1 MKYGLTETTVE
12 NICAVFARFPE
23 IEKALLYGSRA
34 KGNFKTGSDIDLTLC
49 GEALTSDL
57 CATIASELDDLMLP
71 YTIDL
76 SVFNELNH
84 AKLREH
90 IARVGVLLYERANQG
105 AAMTKGWETKIL
117 ADTCEVFADG
127 NWVESK
133 DQSPEGIRLIQTSNV
148 GEGVF
153 KERGEKARY
162 ISEATFKRLR
172 CTEIFEGDCLIS
184 RLPDPVGRSCIL
196 PDTGERMITAVDC
209 TIVRFN
215 PKQLFPE
222 FFNYFSQSLDYL
234 KAVEVET
241 TGTTR
246 KRISR
251 SKLGQVAI
259 PVPPLSEQQRIVGI
273 LDEAFDDIA
282 TAKTNAEKNL
292 QNARALFESHLQ
304 SVFTQRGEGWVEKR
318 LGDLSK
324 ISYGYTE
331 SASTEEIGPKFLR
344 ITDIQNNR
352 VGWSGVPYC
361 TIEPSDYPKYK
372 LAEGDIVFARTG
384 ATTGKSY
391 LVVDPP
397 EAVFASYLIRVQ
409 LNTKDLLPEFVN
421 LFFQTQSYWDSI
433 RSGTSGSAQGGF
445 NATKLGELLIPFP
458 KSPKDQQVIIAK
470 LDTLSGETQR
480 LESLYQQKL
489 AALEALKKSL
499 LHQAFTGQL

>member
-23 IEKALLYGSRA
+23 IEKAILYGSRA
-34 KGNFKTGSDIDLTLC
+34 KGNFKTGSDIDLTLY

-57 CATIASELDDLMLP
+57 CSTIASELDDLLLP

-90 IARVGVLLYERANQG
+90 IERVGMLFYEQANHG
-105 AAMTKGWETKIL
+105 GVMKKGWQIKIL
-117 ADTCEVFADG
+117 ADTCAVFADG
-127 NWVESK
+127 DWVESK
-133 DQSPEGIRLIQTSNV
+133 DQSPEGIRLIQTGNV

-153 KERGEKARY
+153 KDRGEKARY

-172 CTEIFEGDCLIS
+172 CTEIFKGDCLIS

-196 PDTGERMITAVDC
+196 PYTGERMITAVDC

-215 PKQLFPE
+215 PKQLIPG

-251 SKLGQVAI
+251 SKLAQVAI
-259 PVPPLSEQQRIVGI
+259 PVPPLPEQKRIVGI
-273 LDEAFDDIA
+273 LDEAFDGIA
-282 TAKTNAEKNL
+282 TAKANAEKNL

-304 SVFTQRGEGWVEKR
+304 AVFTQRGEGWVER
-318 LGDLSK
+318 TIGDTCVLKS
-324 ISYGYTE
+324 GTTV
-331 SASTEEIGPKFLR
+331 SAVFEKS
-344 ITDIQNNR
+344 
-352 VGWSGVPYC
+352 
-361 TIEPSDYPKYK
+361 
-372 LAEGDIVFARTG
+372 EGDIPYLKVADMTHEENMNQIVTSSRFLNEEDVGKNAVLPPGTTIFPKRGG
-384 ATTGKSY
+384 AILTNKKRLTSVPICADLNIMGVIPNKS
-391 LVVDPP
+391 
-397 EAVFASYLIRVQ
+397 
-409 LNTKDLLPEFVN
+409 LLPQYLYFYFLNVDMRQ
-421 LFFQTQSYWDSI
+421 L
-433 RSGTSGSAQGGF
+433 GSGSS
-445 NATKLGELLIPFP
+445 IPQINNYDIAP
-458 KSPKDQQVIIAK
+458 LVITYPESKKTQTEITDQ
-470 LDTLSGETQR
+470 LTSLSAETQR
-480 LESLYQQKL
+480 LESIYQQKL

-499 LHQAFTGQL
+499 LHQAFSGQL